1 MGCLNLQGYV
11 IARPMPAAK
20 LGTWVYQWH
29 DELPWVALM
38 EQVLHVDDQAIQ
50 AIVAHGIGVRHL
62 LMQSRGGPDHDFYRQ
77 VNAHELCK
85 LGVWC
90 SEQPPRPRDT
100 AAYAL
105 LMRNHAAF
113 HELVRHYL
121 TTPGAVEG
129 SSVEA
134 ASQNVRTAF
143 WDVVLGGSDSI
154 IASRSTKP
162 VHPRNTFDGAST

>member
-1 MGCLNLQGYV
+1 
-11 IARPMPAAK
+11 
-20 LGTWVYQWH
+20 
-29 DELPWVALM
+29 M